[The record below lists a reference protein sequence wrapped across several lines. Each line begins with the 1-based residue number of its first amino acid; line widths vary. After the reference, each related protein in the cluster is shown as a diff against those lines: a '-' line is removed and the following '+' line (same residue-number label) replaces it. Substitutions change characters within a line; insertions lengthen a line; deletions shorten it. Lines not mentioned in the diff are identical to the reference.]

1 MIWLLALAVGAAV
14 ASLAILGIGIA
25 QQLSSSHRLRLLL
38 GKYVRGQN
46 VERPPLL
53 STDASHPQ
61 AAIHTASKRTSK
73 FISHIDEQLAAA
85 GILVTARQWLAL
97 LSVGSVAI
105 GLTAGL
111 ALEAMPVGLS
121 LAAALFIGAIKSYL
135 PAQIRRRQE
144 RFAKELPHALQAIA
158 ASLRS
163 GQSLSAAVDGV
174 AQLHKGEVSFQFQ
187 RALAEVQFGARLD
200 EALSRVSERMNNEDL
215 KWLVLALEIH
225 RELGGPLSEVVDS
238 VAQTLSVRAELQ
250 REVRVL
256 AAEGKLSAMVL
267 VAVPFVAFAAL
278 FVLRR
283 EYLSFFWTK
292 PLGFAMLAGFCA
304 LMLAGWMWL
313 RSILKQE

>member
-1 MIWLLALAVGAAV
+1 
-14 ASLAILGIGIA
+14 
-25 QQLSSSHRLRLLL
+25 
-38 GKYVRGQN
+38 
-46 VERPPLL
+46 
-53 STDASHPQ
+53 
-61 AAIHTASKRTSK
+61 
-73 FISHIDEQLAAA
+73 
-85 GILVTARQWLAL
+85 
-97 LSVGSVAI
+97 
-105 GLTAGL
+105 
-111 ALEAMPVGLS
+111 
-121 LAAALFIGAIKSYL
+121 
-135 PAQIRRRQE
+135 
-144 RFAKELPHALQAIA
+144 
-158 ASLRS
+158 
-163 GQSLSAAVDGV
+163 V

-238 VAQTLSVRAELQ
+238 VAQTLTVRAELH

-256 AAEGKLSAMVL
+256 AAEGKLSALVL

-292 PLGFAMLAGFCA
+292 PLGFAMLACFCA
-304 LMLAGWMWL
+304 LMLAGWIWL

>member
-1 MIWLLALAVGAAV
+1 MIWLLALTVGAAV
-14 ASLAILGIGIA
+14 ASLAILGFSIV

-46 VERPPLL
+46 VERPSLF
-53 STDASHPQ
+53 STDASRPQ

-97 LSVGSVAI
+97 VSVGSVAF
-105 GLTAGL
+105 GLLAGL
-111 ALEAMPVGLS
+111 ALEAMPVGFA

-200 EALSRVSERMNNEDL
+200 EALSRVSERMRNEDL
-215 KWLVLALEIH
+215 KWLVLALELH
-225 RELGGPLSEVVDS
+225 RELGGPLSEVVDAVS
-238 VAQTLSVRAELQ
+238 QTLTVRAELH